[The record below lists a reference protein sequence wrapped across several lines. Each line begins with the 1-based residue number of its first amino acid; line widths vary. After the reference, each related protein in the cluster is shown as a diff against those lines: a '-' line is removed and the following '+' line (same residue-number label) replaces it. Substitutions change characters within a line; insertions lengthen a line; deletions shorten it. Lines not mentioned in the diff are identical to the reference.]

1 MLRPAASVIK
11 SLPPSARAQGYVEA
25 VDGSSSAPDSGPE
38 SLELTAGS
46 PRPSDPEREL
56 DELRARAYGPDA
68 DIEAD
73 PAAMARLVELEAAH
87 LAAATEVRAGGSAV
101 GAAPVPAAAPA
112 APTGDT
118 RPAPAR
124 RPPRRAWAVVGATV
138 LVGVLAAAVWNLVPR
153 PDATLQQVAVEAD
166 SDIIRVLSAQGR
178 GPVASTLHRFELYH
192 DVRVWSVE
200 DHAGK
205 VCFIVWDLAASGRF
219 SIKCAPPGT
228 EVALTLSV
236 AREADE
242 FGHWLPDGSNVDFR
256 FRENTVDVFVRP
268 PAG

>member
-1 MLRPAASVIK
+1 MDGRP
-11 SLPPSARAQGYVEA
+11 
-25 VDGSSSAPDSGPE
+25 SAPDSGPE
-38 SLELTAGS
+38 SPELTGGS
-46 PRPSDPEREL
+46 SRLSDTAREL
-56 DELRARAYGPDA
+56 AELRARAYGPDA

-73 PAAMARLVELEAAH
+73 PAAMARLAVLEAAH
-87 LAAATEVRAGGSAV
+87 LSAATAMRAV
-101 GAAPVPAAAPA
+101 GS
-112 APTGDT
+112 T
-118 RPAPAR
+118 
-124 RPPRRAWAVVGATV
+124 AVE
-138 LVGVLAAAVWNLVPR
+138 AAAVTPEPSIETSPNASRPGRVWLVTGAIVLLGVVGTAVWSLAPR
-153 PDATLQQVAVEAD
+153 PDATLQQIAVEAN

-178 GPVASTLHRFELYH
+178 GPVPSTLRRFEPYH
-192 DVRVWSVE
+192 GVRVWSVE

-228 EVALTLSV
+228 DVALTLSV

-256 FRENTVDVFVRP
+256 FREDTVDVFVRP

>member
-1 MLRPAASVIK
+1 MDGRP
-11 SLPPSARAQGYVEA
+11 
-25 VDGSSSAPDSGPE
+25 SAPDSGPE
-38 SLELTAGS
+38 PLELTEGS
-46 PRPSDPEREL
+46 PRPSATEREL
-56 DELRARAYGPDA
+56 AELRARAYGPGA

-87 LAAATEVRAGGSAV
+87 LSAATAVRAAGSTVVEAAAVASEPSMIEASPNAS
-101 GAAPVPAAAPA
+101 
-112 APTGDT
+112 
-118 RPAPAR
+118 R
-124 RPPRRAWAVVGATV
+124 RGRAWLVAGTIALVAVAIGTT
-138 LVGVLAAAVWNLVPR
+138 VWNLVPR
-153 PDATLQQVAVEAD
+153 PDATLQQIEVEAN

-178 GPVASTLHRFELYH
+178 GPVPATLRRFEPYH

-242 FGHWLPDGSNVDFR
+242 FGRWLPDGSNVDFR
-256 FRENTVDVFVRP
+256 FREDTVDVFVRA